1 MNATMKIMIA
11 TSFSLLITFT
21 LYTITYEKRA
31 SNSLFQH
38 IVADTLRSHNLILA
52 CLINQR
58 SM

>member
-1 MNATMKIMIA
+1 MNAAMQMMIA

-21 LYTITYEKRA
+21 LYSITYEKRA

-38 IVADTLRSHNLILA
+38 IVADTFHVNHLMLA